1 MPHLGTHAVQKL
13 RAAHIAAWHA
23 TLLKRGS
30 SEGEPLS
37 ARTVGHAHRVLHKAL
52 SDATKLETLSRNP
65 AALVVPPKVEHGE
78 VQILAADQ
86 VGTVL
91 AVLRDTPLF
100 APVVVLLETGMRRGE
115 LMGLRWG
122 DLDLDGGKV
131 RIERAI
137 EKTMAHG
144 LRVKPPKTKS
154 GRRTIALPVGAVTVL
169 RRHLKAQLEHRI
181 ALGLGRLP
189 DDAHAFGTAEGGPA
203 DPDKITKD

>member
-1 MPHLGTHAVQKL
+1 VPHLGTHAVQKL

-52 SDATKLETLSRNP
+52 SYATKLETLSRNP

-100 APVVVLLETGMRRGE
+100 APVVVLLATGMRRGE

-122 DLDLDGGKV
+122 DLDLDWG
-131 RIERAI
+131 
-137 EKTMAHG
+137 
-144 LRVKPPKTKS
+144 
-154 GRRTIALPVGAVTVL
+154 
-169 RRHLKAQLEHRI
+169 
-181 ALGLGRLP
+181 
-189 DDAHAFGTAEGGPA
+189 
-203 DPDKITKD
+203 